1 MVPVMS
7 VAAAATH
14 APDDTVAA
22 VGGTAANATT
32 TTTIGFVLDRASGMA
47 FAAETVRERVA
58 VAVPAAVVAVAVTV
72 ESGSVV
78 ANIDVF
84 GADGSNEE
92 ETKGSSSFPP

>member
-47 FAAETVRERVA
+47 FAAETVRERV
-58 VAVPAAVVAVAVTV
+58 PAAVVAVAVTV